1 MKSAREYVVLG
12 PQKVIYVRDLLLVFL
27 RCSVGAGVDVLA
39 VSCIIH
45 QRQMVVRGEGEM
57 RNASH

>member
-1 MKSAREYVVLG
+1 MKSTHEYVVLG
-12 PQKVIYVRDLLLVFL
+12 SQKVIDVRDLLFL

-45 QRQMVVRGEGEM
+45 QRQMVVRGESEM